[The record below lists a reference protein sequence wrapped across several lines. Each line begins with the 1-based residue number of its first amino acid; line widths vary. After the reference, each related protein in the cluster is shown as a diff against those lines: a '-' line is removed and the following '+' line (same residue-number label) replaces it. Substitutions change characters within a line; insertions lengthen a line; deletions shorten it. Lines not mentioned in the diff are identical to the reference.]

1 VRSPRAISTKSR
13 FRIIVRE
20 RQFSLSLSTLR
31 SRPLQI
37 WTRFYARVT
46 RYRATAKSIHPLKII
61 SSRGK
66 NTTEA
71 CRMVLWRRFCSQLRS
86 FARFRLHFS
95 DSNSQKSLRETGL
108 AFVCVSSLW
117 VNQNRPLQ
125 QQRRDIFSRARTRPS
140 GRKRHFFSIER
151 DADRNA
157 FDFPNLRRYVAR
169 RTTTSSG
176 SKTSRKQSTSPVFRR
191 TSSTRRAWCFLTNAR
206 IREVKTARVN
216 GLRL

>member
-31 SRPLQI
+31 SRPWQI

-108 AFVCVSSLW
+108 ALCVYHRFGSTKTDPCNNKDEIFFRARARVRPDAKDTFFLSKETLTGTLLTSPIFADTSL
-117 VNQNRPLQ
+117 VVP
-125 QQRRDIFSRARTRPS
+125 QRRPGPRRRESSQR
-140 GRKRHFFSIER
+140 
-151 DADRNA
+151 
-157 FDFPNLRRYVAR
+157 RRYSDVHHQLGAR
-169 RTTTSSG
+169 GVS
-176 SKTSRKQSTSPVFRR
+176 
-191 TSSTRRAWCFLTNAR
+191 
-206 IREVKTARVN
+206 
-216 GLRL
+216 

>member
-31 SRPLQI
+31 SRPWQI

-108 AFVCVSSLW
+108 AFVCIIALG
-117 VNQNRPLQ
+117 QPKPTLATTKTRY
-125 QQRRDIFSRARTRPS
+125 FFARAHASVRTQKTLFFY
-140 GRKRHFFSIER
+140 RKRR
-151 DADRNA
+151 
-157 FDFPNLRRYVAR
+157 
-169 RTTTSSG
+169 
-176 SKTSRKQSTSPVFRR
+176 
-191 TSSTRRAWCFLTNAR
+191 
-206 IREVKTARVN
+206 
-216 GLRL
+216 